1 MPAQVSWVGIV
12 LGVTRRAGSMH
23 TFYLTSDRAPKGF
36 RLLRACVGIAII
48 MLVAVA
54 CRSSAPQGD
63 IAGAGLKKFQ
73 FQSAHMGTMFYITLY
88 ASNNTQASEAA
99 EAAFTRVAR
108 LEEVLSD
115 YQADSELS
123 MLREAPVGQPVTVSY
138 DLFQVMWRAHELSEL
153 SDGAY
158 DATIGPYVRL
168 WRFSRKRKE
177 LPSISELA
185 AARDAV
191 GYRHLLLNPAKQELT
206 LKVPNM
212 RLDVGGI
219 AKGYAAD
226 AALEILRSRGID
238 RAFVAASGDIA
249 IGSAPPGEPGWRI
262 AVSCI
267 DSTSNALPRR
277 LCLANAGVSTS
288 GDVEQF
294 VEIGGVRYAHIVSPW
309 TGLGLTNRI
318 QATLVSRNATTTDA
332 LATAVCILGVE
343 KGMAM
348 IRRVPGTEA
357 FVIRKDHEGEIK
369 RASRG
374 FSRLL
379 ETGLGPAVTESR

>member
-1 MPAQVSWVGIV
+1 
-12 LGVTRRAGSMH
+12 
-23 TFYLTSDRAPKGF
+23 
-36 RLLRACVGIAII
+36 

-54 CRSSAPQGD
+54 CRTSVPQAD
-63 IAGAGLKKFQ
+63 LAGSELKKFQ
-73 FQSAHMGTMFYITLY
+73 FQSGHMGTMFYITLY
-88 ASNNTQASEAA
+88 ALNNAQASEAA
-99 EAAFTRVAR
+99 EAAFARVAR

-123 MLREAPVGQPVTVSY
+123 MLREVPVGQPVTVSY
-138 DLFQVMWRAHELSEL
+138 DLFQVMRRAQELSVI
-153 SDGAY
+153 SDGAF

-177 LPSISELA
+177 LPSITELA
-185 AARDAV
+185 AARAVV
-191 GYRHLLLNPAKQELT
+191 GYRHLDLNPAKQELT

-226 AALEILRSRGID
+226 AALDVLRSRGVD

-249 IGSAPPGEPGWRI
+249 IGNPPPGEPGWRI
-262 AVSCI
+262 SVSGI
-267 DSTSNALPRR
+267 DSPTNALPKH

-332 LATAVCILGVE
+332 LATAVCILGVHD
-343 KGMAM
+343 GMRM
-348 IRRVPGTEA
+348 IRQVPGTEA
-357 FVIRKDHEGEIK
+357 FVIRKDQEHEVK

-379 ETGLGPAVTESR
+379 DSRSAPVIESR

>member
-1 MPAQVSWVGIV
+1 MF
-12 LGVTRRAGSMH
+12 L
-23 TFYLTSDRAPKGF
+23 
-36 RLLRACVGIAII
+36 
-48 MLVAVA
+48 AVA
-54 CRSSAPQGD
+54 CRSSVPQAD
-63 IAGAGLKKFQ
+63 LAASELKKFQ
-73 FQSAHMGTMFYITLY
+73 FQTGHMGTMFYITLY

-99 EAAFTRVAR
+99 EAAFARVAR

-138 DLFQVMWRAHELSEL
+138 DLFQVMRRAQELSVI
-153 SDGAY
+153 SDGAF

-177 LPSISELA
+177 LPSITELA
-185 AARDAV
+185 AARAVV
-191 GYRHLLLNPAKQELT
+191 GYRHLDVNPAKQELT

-226 AALEILRSRGID
+226 AALDVLRSRGID

-249 IGSAPPGEPGWRI
+249 IGNPPPGEPGWRI
-262 AVSCI
+262 AVS
-267 DSTSNALPRR
+267 DSPSNALPRR

-357 FVIRKDHEGEIK
+357 FVIRKDQKGEIK

-379 ETGLGPAVTESR
+379 ETGSGPASIESR